1 MRLRLNIARVPWW
14 LVCGPLLLG
23 LSGVASHAAETAP
36 PDPSNRTGVL
46 MITDFTPKT
55 AELDWYVQNDNVMGG
70 RSQGGF
76 KIEPGTLIF
85 AGSTNTNGG
94 GFSSIRTR
102 PFKADLSSYTGIRLR
117 VKGDGRSY
125 IWQLQTNE
133 RFRGYKVSYWAGFD
147 TKAGES
153 ITVDIPFSNFYPQLR
168 AYRLPDANIDTTN
181 ITELGLYIYDNK
193 DGPVELRVDSV
204 EGYE

>member
-1 MRLRLNIARVPWW
+1 MRLRLNNARVPLW
-14 LVCGPLLLG
+14 LIFGPLLLN
-23 LSGVASHAAETAP
+23 LAALPINAASAP
-36 PDPSNRTGVL
+36 PPDQSDSTGAL

-76 KIEPGTLIF
+76 NMEPGTLIF

-102 PFKADLSSYTGIRLR
+102 PFKADLSSYTGIRLH

-147 TKAGES
+147 TTAGEWL
-153 ITVDIPFSNFYPQLR
+153 TVDIPFTDFYPQVR
-168 AYRLPDANIDTTN
+168 GYKLPDAEMDTTN
-181 ITELGLYIYDNK
+181 ITELGLYIYDKK
-193 DGPVELRVDSV
+193 DGPFELRVDSV
-204 EGYE
+204 EGY

>member
-1 MRLRLNIARVPWW
+1 MRRRLNNACVPLW
-14 LVCGPLLLG
+14 LVFGPLLLN
-23 LSGVASHAAETAP
+23 LAALPLNAADTAP
-36 PDPSNRTGVL
+36 PDPSDSTGVL
-46 MITDFTPKT
+46 MITDFTPET

-76 KIEPGTLIF
+76 EIEPGTLIF
-85 AGSTNTNGG
+85 TGSTNTNGG

-147 TKAGES
+147 TKAGEW
-153 ITVDIPFSNFYPQLR
+153 ITVDIPFTDFYPQVR
-168 AYRLPDANIDTTN
+168 GYKLPDANIDTTN

-193 DGPVELRVDSV
+193 DGPFELRVDSV
-204 EGYE
+204 EGY